1 MDLTNHNTNNPA
13 SNSTSLSED
22 ITRDE
27 MRWNEKIEDLFVK
40 YQAESKEL
48 ADLHAIQSKRKKRFY
63 YCLSIPS
70 VLLPIMM
77 SSTTSYFG
85 SNHDYSVLVN
95 SIGYLLISAI
105 TGLNTF
111 LAYGQKYTK
120 HDEASTRYDEL
131 YREIESILIK
141 NKKYRLPAD
150 VSLEHIL
157 NKFIFLNMSSI
168 SV

>member
-1 MDLTNHNTNNPA
+1 MDITKENNHTAN
-13 SNSTSLSED
+13 NSTSLSED

-48 ADLHAIQSKRKKRFY
+48 SDLHALQGKKKKKY
-63 YCLSIPS
+63 HYMLSIPS
-70 VLLPIMM
+70 VLIPIVM

-85 SNHDYSVLVN
+85 NNHDYSVLAN
-95 SIGYLLISAI
+95 SLGYLFITAL

-111 LAYGQKYTK
+111 LGYGQKYTK
-120 HDEASTRYDEL
+120 HEEACTRYDEL

-150 VSLEHIL
+150 VSLEHVL